1 MIRPSG
7 FTLLEV
13 LAALLV
19 LAMLILALNQGARF
33 GFTAW
38 GTQARVIAAH
48 DELDAV
54 DRTVRRLVAQIDPGT
69 RDEPE
74 EFTGDAHS
82 VSFTTLFPAA
92 GAALPTHRVQVGLGV
107 DSAHRLVLRWSLHPH
122 AERLTKPAPPQTTTL
137 LDDVDH
143 LDMGYWRGGVWSSR
157 IDDKSAPDLLRL
169 RIVFRRGDPRHWP
182 DIVAAPVRE
191 ASAE

>member
-1 MIRPSG
+1 MSGARG

-33 GFTAW
+33 GFSAW

-54 DRTVRRLVAQIDPGT
+54 DRTVRRLVSHIDPGS

-74 EFTGDAHS
+74 EFSGDAHT
-82 VSFTTLFPAA
+82 VSFTTLFPAS
-92 GAALPTHRVQVGLGV
+92 GVALPTHRVQVGLGV
-107 DSAHRLVLRWSLHPH
+107 DSAHRLLLRWSLHPH
-122 AERLTKPAPPQTTTL
+122 AERLTPAPPPASTDL

-143 LDMGYWRGGVWSSR
+143 LDLAYWRNGAWQTT
-157 IDDKSAPDLLRL
+157 IADKSAPDLLRL
-169 RIVFRRGDPRHWP
+169 RIVFRAGDQRHWP
-182 DIVAAPVRE
+182 DIIAAPVRE